1 MRDVDHFYGNWI
13 ESESVYLDHNILT
26 CLLIIMAKAPLCDR
40 GRGRR
45 RGEEEEKP
53 PTNETPLR
61 FYNSFCEIYQF
72 KYNAIFP
79 CLCCLAPKYHQGLC
93 LTVFWR
99 SMFCIKI
106 LPGVPACLFSPFSER
121 WGCGG
126 HLSLLSARNWSFP
139 NGVASCQNT
148 STQSLNGHNPFCN
161 CAFK

>member
-1 MRDVDHFYGNWI
+1 MLPGLSNNSVVMRDVDHVYGNWI
-13 ESESVYLDHNILT
+13 ESESVHLDHNILT

-79 CLCCLAPKYHQGLC
+79 VYVVWLQNIITASAWLYFAEVCFASKSSR
-93 LTVFWR
+93 V
-99 SMFCIKI
+99 S
-106 LPGVPACLFSPFSER
+106 CLFVFPLFLRDGTAAVTWVYSHCETD
-121 WGCGG
+121 
-126 HLSLLSARNWSFP
+126 LSQTVSLPVKTLLP
-139 NGVASCQNT
+139 
-148 STQSLNGHNPFCN
+148 
-161 CAFK
+161 KI

>member
-45 RGEEEEKP
+45 RGEEEQKP

-93 LTVFWR
+93 LTVFCR

-106 LPGVPACLFSPFSER
+106 LPGCLACLFFPFFWEMGLRRSLEFTLTAKLIFPKR
-121 WGCGG
+121 CRF
-126 HLSLLSARNWSFP
+126 LSKHFYPKSKWS
-139 NGVASCQNT
+139 
-148 STQSLNGHNPFCN
+148 QSFLQLCI
-161 CAFK
+161 